1 MPLVI
6 SANSSQRFEQCL
18 NVVARS
24 NYLLY
29 SHLMSRCRALLSP
42 SATVLEATQVYSP
55 AEARLTSCVVDI
67 VDIIVDIIS
76 IHLQHQGA
84 VAQDDAPLH
93 VLRHPLAL
101 QSAFIV
107 CMYMSVGG
115 RASREPSRRFR
126 RVLREGSF
134 EALGVVPTLCLQV
147 TLYTAGLAATSHSRN
162 TSSPSCTLSPARSR
176 QNRIRARG
184 VTRHGVISTAARD
197 TCHAA

>member
-1 MPLVI
+1 MVLDILPLVI
-6 SANSSQRFEQCL
+6 STNSSQCL

-67 VDIIVDIIS
+67 VDIIVDIIIDIIS

-84 VAQDDAPLH
+84 VAQDDATLH
-93 VLRHPLAL
+93 ILRHPLAL

-107 CMYMSVGG
+107 CMDMTVGG
-115 RASREPSRRFR
+115 RAPKEPSRRFR
-126 RVLREGSF
+126 RVLREGLF
-134 EALGVVPTLCLQV
+134 GALGVVPTLCLQV

-162 TSSPSCTLSPARSR
+162 TSSPSCTLSPARPR

-184 VTRHGVISTAARD
+184 VTRHGVINI
-197 TCHAA
+197 

>member
-1 MPLVI
+1 M
-6 SANSSQRFEQCL
+6 
-18 NVVARS
+18 ARS

-42 SATVLEATQVYSP
+42 PATVLEATQVYSP

-84 VAQDDAPLH
+84 VAQDDATLH

-107 CMYMSVGG
+107 CMDMTVGG

-126 RVLREGSF
+126 RVLREGLF
-134 EALGVVPTLCLQV
+134 GALGVVPTLCLQV

-184 VTRHGVISTAARD
+184 VTRHGVINM
-197 TCHAA
+197 

>member
-1 MPLVI
+1 
-6 SANSSQRFEQCL
+6 
-18 NVVARS
+18 
-24 NYLLY
+24 
-29 SHLMSRCRALLSP
+29 MSRCRALLSP

-67 VDIIVDIIS
+67 VDIIVDIVDIIS

-84 VAQDDAPLH
+84 VAQDDATLH

-107 CMYMSVGG
+107 CMDMTVGG
-115 RASREPSRRFR
+115 RAPKISRRFR

-184 VTRHGVISTAARD
+184 VTRHGVINTVARV
-197 TCHAA
+197 T

>member
-1 MPLVI
+1 
-6 SANSSQRFEQCL
+6 
-18 NVVARS
+18 
-24 NYLLY
+24 
-29 SHLMSRCRALLSP
+29 MSRCRALLSP

-67 VDIIVDIIS
+67 VDIIVDIIIDIIS

-84 VAQDDAPLH
+84 VAQDDATLH

-134 EALGVVPTLCLQV
+134 EALGVGPTLCLQV

-162 TSSPSCTLSPARSR
+162 TSSPSCTLSPARPR

-184 VTRHGVISTAARD
+184 VTRHGVINM
-197 TCHAA
+197 

>member
-1 MPLVI
+1 M
-6 SANSSQRFEQCL
+6 
-18 NVVARS
+18 
-24 NYLLY
+24 
-29 SHLMSRCRALLSP
+29 LSP

-84 VAQDDAPLH
+84 VAQDDATLH
-93 VLRHPLAL
+93 ILRHPLAL

-107 CMYMSVGG
+107 CMDMTVG
-115 RASREPSRRFR
+115 SREPSRRFR

>member
-1 MPLVI
+1 
-6 SANSSQRFEQCL
+6 
-18 NVVARS
+18 
-24 NYLLY
+24 
-29 SHLMSRCRALLSP
+29 MSRWRALLSP

-67 VDIIVDIIS
+67 VDIIVDIIIDIIS

-84 VAQDDAPLH
+84 VAQDDAALH

-107 CMYMSVGG
+107 CMGMTVG
-115 RASREPSRRFR
+115 SREPSRRFR
-126 RVLREGSF
+126 RVLREGLF
-134 EALGVVPTLCLQV
+134 GALGVVRTLCLQV

-162 TSSPSCTLSPARSR
+162 TSSPSCTLSPARPR

-184 VTRHGVISTAARD
+184 VTRHGVINI
-197 TCHAA
+197 

>member
-1 MPLVI
+1 MVLDILPLVF
-6 SANSSQRFEQCL
+6 STNSSQCL

-24 NYLLY
+24 KYLLY

-67 VDIIVDIIS
+67 VDIIVDIIIDIIS

-84 VAQDDAPLH
+84 VAQDDATLH

-107 CMYMSVGG
+107 CMGMTVG
-115 RASREPSRRFR
+115 SREPSRRFR
-126 RVLREGSF
+126 RVLREGLF
-134 EALGVVPTLCLQV
+134 GALGVVPTLCLQV

-162 TSSPSCTLSPARSR
+162 TSSPSCTLSPARPR

-184 VTRHGVISTAARD
+184 VTRHGVINI
-197 TCHAA
+197 